1 MKAKSTQP
9 TRTPAVQVL
18 YLEDKGTDKEGG
30 TESEDPDGI
39 EGVTEEFIVCLTR
52 AVKDA

>member
-1 MKAKSTQP
+1 MEI
-9 TRTPAVQVL
+9 PAVQL
-18 YLEDKGTDKEGG
+18 THLEEESTGKEEG

-39 EGVTEEFIVCLTR
+39 NGVREEFKVHLTR